1 MVARVDGIKELRS
14 DRAIIAG
21 AYFDEW
27 SYRTG
32 FDFILPLLGYAQ
44 DSATK
49 SRFERLVEQFKVFH
63 CDFIVFNFFEISFEC
78 RPFWLV
84 ASFLNL
90 SDSQQ
95 TTLIDLTTKSEKN
108 ILLLDKCPETVANRL
123 AVGVRCAYGTKNIY
137 EYITVYVQS
146 QFCLVARSERL
157 FQLNFIEALASNCIP
172 VIYAD
177 NSVLPFDEVFHKLA
191 FQHQY
196 SKCGY

>member
-1 MVARVDGIKELRS
+1 MVPRVDGITELRS

-21 AYFDEW
+21 AYFDGW

-32 FDFILPLLGYAQ
+32 FDFILPLLGYVQ
-44 DSATK
+44 DSAIK
-49 SRFERLVEQFKVFH
+49 LRSERLVISNMKYFYL
-63 CDFIVFNFFEISFEC
+63 IYWNLYFFC

-95 TTLIDLTTKSEKN
+95 TTMIDLTAKSDKN
-108 ILLLDKCPETVANRL
+108 ILLLNKCPKSVPNRL
-123 AVGVRCAYGTKNIY
+123 AVGVRCAYGTTNIY
-137 EYITVYVQS
+137 EYKNVYVQS

-177 NSVLPFDEVFHKLA
+177 NSVLPFDEVFHKLE
-191 FQHQY
+191 F
-196 SKCGY
+196 